1 MSSEAVNK
9 LVVNGKEY
17 PFRFNGHHSCNGCKH
32 DLRTGDS
39 KCAIIDDIRSAG
51 MECCMRQDFFQP
63 REAEKP
69 LAEQVKGWM
78 EAGKYVVDT
87 RPNWNGCCRVWH
99 GLKRIMFAD
108 GEDANITF
116 SNNQIKDDST
126 ILHHGDAVST
136 IKWLCEQGYDVEFDW
151 CNINGSIEKRI
162 ATPAKYPCSDYY
174 AVKFAGEH
182 DILAGGLNN
191 QYSGSTITRFYRPTT
206 AETDAQKIER
216 LLREGF
222 TVEYRVGGGNLVT
235 ANFHSGDIV
244 TTYSPAHDYKRLDIP
259 ISSSRLAFNNNDATY
274 LAHYREP
281 SVEDVLRK
289 MDELT
294 VDNLCQWFEIQF
306 GFPVPQ
312 DYWNRLS
319 DYYAMAR
326 WQLIESNPENNV
338 SL

>member
-69 LAEQVKGWM
+69 LAEQVREWLESG
-78 EAGKYVVDT
+78 EYVVDT

-216 LLREGF
+216 LLRDGF
-222 TVEYRVGGGNLVT
+222 VVETRDGDGALRVYRRGSSHVHWWYSEFDWNHYTRSV
-235 ANFHSGDIV
+235 NDI
-244 TTYSPAHDYKRLDIP
+244 SPITDDEI
-259 ISSSRLAFNNNDATY
+259 Y

-281 SVEDVLRK
+281 EPDEVLRK

-294 VDNLCQWFEIQF
+294 VDNLCQWFEIQL

-319 DYYAMAR
+319 DYYAIAR

-338 SL
+338 SLD